1 MRTTARALFSD
12 SSFSL
17 GLGRKV
23 DTGRRQC
30 LANGVPDMRFLAACG
45 LRLLESW
52 ARAHE
57 PGISGSIDPPLHP
70 LRSVRSVSVSRARP
84 EARATVRPCSDPM
97 QSPPIP
103 FSTTSWAADRRGY
116 NTSSSEWRRTTN
128 NVRCSILRPARYVPT
143 SVSAASA
150 AAGWSQSEPL
160 RR

>member
-1 MRTTARALFSD
+1 MSHDYGCGLTARALFSD
-12 SSFSL
+12 SSFSP

-23 DTGRRQC
+23 DTGRRRC
-30 LANGVPDMRFLAACG
+30 LASGLPDLRFLAACG

-70 LRSVRSVSVSRARP
+70 LRGVRSVSVSRARP

-103 FSTTSWAADRRGY
+103 FSTTS
-116 NTSSSEWRRTTN
+116 
-128 NVRCSILRPARYVPT
+128 
-143 SVSAASA
+143 
-150 AAGWSQSEPL
+150 
-160 RR
+160 